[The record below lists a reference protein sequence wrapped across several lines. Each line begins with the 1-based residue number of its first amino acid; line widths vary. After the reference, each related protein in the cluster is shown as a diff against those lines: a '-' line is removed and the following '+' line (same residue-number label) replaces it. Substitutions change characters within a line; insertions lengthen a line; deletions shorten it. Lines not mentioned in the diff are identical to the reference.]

1 VGRNLNDHTGAD
13 AYGIFDRVIPHDRGP
28 GPSIAFNDW
37 NHPRSREI
45 PGGGYIYNYYCTL
58 PIEFASTR
66 PAGEALWGK
75 AHKDFQRKYFY
86 RYIHLGSNC
95 QAMPQEKNRVDLD
108 PKVRDA
114 WGMPVAR
121 ITHSYAKVDYEIANF
136 VMDKEELLLKEAGA
150 IKTWRGSNA
159 RGGVSDHQN
168 GTCRMGNDPKTSVV
182 SSYCQ
187 THDLDNLFITDGSV
201 LVTDAGFNP
210 SLTIQAVA
218 FRAAEYIKQQWKGS
232 AWREGK
238 RA

>member
-1 VGRNLNDHTGAD
+1 
-13 AYGIFDRVIPHDRGP
+13 
-28 GPSIAFNDW
+28 
-37 NHPRSREI
+37 
-45 PGGGYIYNYYCTL
+45 
-58 PIEFASTR
+58 
-66 PAGEALWGK
+66 LWGK

-95 QAMPQEKNRVDLD
+95 QALPQERNRVDLD

-121 ITHSYAKVDYEIANF
+121 ITHSYIQDDFDVANF
-136 VMDKEELLLKEAGA
+136 VMDKQEQLLKEAGA
-150 IKTWRGSNA
+150 TKTWHGENG
-159 RGGVSDHQN
+159 RGGVADHQN

-187 THDLDNLFITDGSV
+187 SHDLDNLFITDGSV

-232 AWREGK
+232 AWRNGK